1 MQLAYELQNRQW
13 MYLNG
18 VIMVS
23 PADYKV
29 IRTGASENFA
39 MNLPYF
45 TATAWYHKMLPQ
57 DLQQKDLE
65 EILPEAEQF
74 SYNELLPAI
83 SKGGN
88 ITDIERNKV
97 AEKMGSLNWY

>member
-1 MQLAYELQNRQW
+1 MGLSAALQESQW

-29 IRTGASENFA
+29 IRVGGPVSSA

-45 TATAWYHKMLPQ
+45 AAAAWFHKNCLL
-57 DLQQKDLE
+57 D
-65 EILPEAEQF
+65 
-74 SYNELLPAI
+74 YNKKI
-83 SKGGN
+83 
-88 ITDIERNKV
+88 
-97 AEKMGSLNWY
+97 